1 MTEFKNVTIAK
12 EANFYFDGNV
22 TSRTVFFS
30 DGSKKT
36 LGIMLPGNYEFTTEV
51 KEIVEI
57 TLGEL
62 EVLTTEK
69 EGWKKMGKGMQFEV
83 EKNSTFKLKVTKIF
97 DYCCS
102 YIEE

>member
-22 TSRTVFFS
+22 TSRTIFFS

-57 TLGEL
+57 T
-62 EVLTTEK
+62 
-69 EGWKKMGKGMQFEV
+69 EGWKKMVKGMQFEV
-83 EKNSTFKLKVTKIF
+83 DKNSTFKLKVTKAF

>member
-22 TSRTVFFS
+22 TSRTIFFS

-51 KEIVEI
+51 KEVMEI
-57 TLGEL
+57 TAGEL
-62 EVLTTEK
+62 EVLVSEK
-69 EGWKKMGKGMQFEV
+69 VGWKKMSKGMQFEV
-83 EKNSTFKLKVTKIF
+83 AKNSNFKLKVTKIF
-97 DYCCS
+97 DYCCF

>member
-12 EANFYFDGNV
+12 GANFYFDGNV

-51 KEIVEI
+51 KEVVEI
-57 TLGEL
+57 TSGEL
-62 EVLTTEK
+62 EVLATEK

-83 EKNSTFKLKVTKIF
+83 EKNSTFKLKVTEIF

>member
-1 MTEFKNVTIAK
+1 
-12 EANFYFDGNV
+12 
-22 TSRTVFFS
+22 
-30 DGSKKT
+30 
-36 LGIMLPGNYEFTTEV
+36 MLPGNYEFTTEV

-57 TLGEL
+57 TSGEL

-69 EGWKKMGKGMQFEV
+69 EGWKKLGKGMQFEV
-83 EKNSTFKLKVTKIF
+83 EKKSTFKLKVTEIF